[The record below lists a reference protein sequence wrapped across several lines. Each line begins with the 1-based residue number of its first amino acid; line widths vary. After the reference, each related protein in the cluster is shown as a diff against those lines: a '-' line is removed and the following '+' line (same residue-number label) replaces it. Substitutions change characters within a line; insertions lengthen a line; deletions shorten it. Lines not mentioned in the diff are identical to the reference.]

1 MANKC
6 MPAVG
11 CRGGDLGGRTQA
23 LQFGFVLQHG
33 EGRPAYGETIATA
46 VNCGD
51 QDRIDL
57 GNLERSG
64 LIDRR
69 LD

>member
-11 CRGGDLGGRTQA
+11 CRGGDHAERIQA
-23 LQFGFVLQHG
+23 LQFGFVLQDG

-46 VNCGD
+46 VNCG
-51 QDRIDL
+51 
-57 GNLERSG
+57 GAVKF
-64 LIDRR
+64 
-69 LD
+69 